1 MSAERRK
8 GVYMIS
14 AVAELF
20 DIHPQTLRLYERE
33 GLLRPSRTEGNTRLY
48 TDDDLKQLQTI
59 LNLRELGVNLAGVD
73 IILDMRRKME
83 RMQEEIAAFTRF
95 IHRELERESDSLSE
109 RTRNALVRL
118 PRRAM
123 VPAGGAAGPGSLPE
137 GNGNGNGNG
146 ARGGSGQGSGPGSP
160 AGSPGGGET
169 GDARRGEVPPGSGGV
184 REGD

>member
-123 VPAGGAAGPGSLPE
+123 VPAGGAAAGPGP
-137 GNGNGNGNG
+137 NPAGNGNGNG
-146 ARGGSGQGSGPGSP
+146 AGDGSGPGTGSPARSP
-160 AGSPGGGET
+160 AGEET
-169 GDARRGEVPPGSGGV
+169 GDTRRGEVPPGSGGV
-184 REGD
+184 READ

>member
-48 TDDDLKQLQTI
+48 TDEDLKQLRTI

-73 IILDMRRKME
+73 IILDMRRKMQ
-83 RMQEEIAAFTRF
+83 RMQEEIAAFTQF
-95 IHRELERESDSLSE
+95 IHRELQREADTLSE
-109 RTRNALVRL
+109 RTKNALVRL
-118 PRRAM
+118 PRRAL
-123 VPAGGAAGPGSLPE
+123 VPAKGFGGGAGSASPGGDDDPVGGEPAGGE
-137 GNGNGNGNG
+137 
-146 ARGGSGQGSGPGSP
+146 P
-160 AGSPGGGET
+160 AGDEPTGPDGE
-169 GDARRGEVPPGSGGV
+169 S
-184 REGD
+184 

>member
-123 VPAGGAAGPGSLPE
+123 VPAGGAAARPGPNPE

-146 ARGGSGQGSGPGSP
+146 AGDGSEPGTGPPARSP
-160 AGSPGGGET
+160 AGGET
-169 GDARRGEVPPGSGGV
+169 GDARRSGVPSGSGGV

>member
-48 TDDDLKQLQTI
+48 TDEDLKQLQTI

-123 VPAGGAAGPGSLPE
+123 VPAGTPAGGAAAPGPVPEGNGDGNGAGPGSPS
-137 GNGNGNGNG
+137 
-146 ARGGSGQGSGPGSP
+146 GSPSGSP
-160 AGSPGGGET
+160 AGGVSGDDRRGGG
-169 GDARRGEVPPGSGGV
+169 PPPRPGGV